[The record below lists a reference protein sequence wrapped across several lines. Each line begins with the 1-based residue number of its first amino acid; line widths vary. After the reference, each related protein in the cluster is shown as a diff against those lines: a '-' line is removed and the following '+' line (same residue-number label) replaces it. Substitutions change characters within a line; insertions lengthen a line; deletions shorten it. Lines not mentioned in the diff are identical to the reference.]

1 MIRISL
7 MEFLENSSLREIDNE
22 TGDFIIYFNETR

>member
-22 TGDFIIYFNETR
+22 TDDFIIYFNETR